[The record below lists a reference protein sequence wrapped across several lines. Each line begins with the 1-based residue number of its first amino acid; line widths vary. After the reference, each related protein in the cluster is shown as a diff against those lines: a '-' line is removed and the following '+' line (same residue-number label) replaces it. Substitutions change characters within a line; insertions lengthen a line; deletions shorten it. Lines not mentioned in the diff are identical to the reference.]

1 MLGKS
6 LIQADPVRTQS
17 SSLSHNLSRPSNLL
31 CNSTMRS
38 ISPSVL
44 LAIIG
49 CIVALFPE
57 AAIART
63 VPVYIYRALPTS
75 SPTSVPSYQPSARPS
90 LQDVSYLR
98 TAYGEPSSGF
108 YLIIC
113 LSSALLAAIAITS
126 LLIWK
131 KRKTSPPEEEEEEE
145 DRSGWSAWLTPFW
158 SGDSQRHRE
167 DR

>member
-1 MLGKS
+1 M
-6 LIQADPVRTQS
+6 RTQS

-38 ISPSVL
+38 PSVL
-44 LAIIG
+44 LTIIG

-63 VPVYIYRALPTS
+63 VPVYIYRDPPTS

-113 LSSALLAAIAITS
+113 LTSALLAAVAITS

-158 SGDSQRHRE
+158 SGDSQRRRE